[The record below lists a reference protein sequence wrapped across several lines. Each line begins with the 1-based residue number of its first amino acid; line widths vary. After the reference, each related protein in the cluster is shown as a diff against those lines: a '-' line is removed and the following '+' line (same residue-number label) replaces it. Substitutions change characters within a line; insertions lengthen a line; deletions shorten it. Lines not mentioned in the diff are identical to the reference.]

1 MHENTPK
8 YDLIIFDLD
17 NTMTKLQPTLDMISD
32 YFNKEKISETEI
44 KSFNLTDSFGVTPD
58 EEKDFWIQ
66 ESEVVINS
74 VYAKERIE
82 RIKEIF
88 AHKHTTYIT
97 QR

>member
-44 KSFNLTDSFGVTPD
+44 KSFNLADSFGVTPD
-58 EEKDFWIQ
+58 EEKEFWSQ

-74 VYAKERIE
+74 V
-82 RIKEIF
+82 
-88 AHKHTTYIT
+88 
-97 QR
+97 